1 MKLENISKVIDNI
14 DERHVKEAMNY
25 RPKSRNF
32 TKFVA
37 LAACL
42 AIIVTSVPLALI
54 LNKED
59 GHIHDHGITETTS
72 SKTGTD
78 TPDVPKVNTKGYGNL
93 ALSSG
98 TLDLNVIQ
106 LSDGKID
113 KDTDTTVYDKYVHE
127 YTPMDARTVFED
139 MVAKALPYYG
149 LTVLENDMGLPHAYI
164 NNTRYQVTSYDDV
177 VTRRIYAAHS
187 TFTASD
193 LVNEL
198 IRDQYESATIKFPEE
213 DDSEKI
219 FETFA
224 DQIDLINDILVTGV
238 DRCFVTPIH
247 GSDPRT
253 VYFWNSSEAMLNKE
267 YEELVKIMEEDKYDY
282 YYVGVSTSFR
292 ARSIRVDFTLDENG
306 YVEKIQTK
314 DIDFPYQMIEYEKY
328 EREILDFLALE
339 ITEKYFCNSTDESFL
354 QCAFELELFLKD
366 VFSIEGFENKYDLE
380 VRAPVSEDDFCY
392 RSSFGVTKV
401 AKLAV
406 SITPTPDHASDV
418 VMFTFYSIDGE
429 TFFLGEI
436 KYEYCVAGDSY
447 INLIDYEK
455 AVEQLVAGYGIGD
468 IGQGCYICR
477 EKYRAEIIEYIKNNT
492 TYELIVLPDIVFEIE
507 EGEILYDLP
516 FYKFTTKPDKNG
528 KACVSYVIAIDYGYN
543 VKFDLTELNKTTYEY
558 NLSMCLSAAD
568 HGKIEI
574 EKTKRTKEL
583 RDAYVEEYLEANPE
597 AKKAVVVKLAVEK
610 FRW

>member
-1 MKLENISKVIDNI
+1 MKIEDISKVLGNI

-25 RPKSRNF
+25 KPKHNRSARWI
-32 TKFVA
+32 A
-37 LAACL
+37 LAACI
-42 AIIVTSVPLALI
+42 AVIVTSIPLAFI
-54 LNKED
+54 LNREDASED
-59 GHIHDHGITETTS
+59 GDVHQETHNHEENIE
-72 SKTGTD
+72 
-78 TPDVPKVNTKGYGNL
+78 DVLKGYGNL
-93 ALSSG
+93 QLSNGS
-98 TLDLNVIQ
+98 LNLNVIQ

-149 LTVLENDMGLPHAYI
+149 LTELENDMGVPHTYI
-164 NNTRYQVTSYDDV
+164 KNTRYSVTSYDDV

-187 TFTASD
+187 TFTASHF
-193 LVNEL
+193 VNEQ
-198 IRDQYESATIKFPEE
+198 ISKQYESGTIKFPTE
-213 DDSEKI
+213 DDSQKI
-219 FETFA
+219 FEMFA
-224 DQIDLINDILVTGV
+224 DQIELINDLLVTDL
-238 DRCFVTPIH
+238 DRCFVTPAN
-247 GSDPRT
+247 SSTQRT
-253 VYFWNSSEAMLNKE
+253 VYFWNSSNEALNKE
-267 YEELVKIMEEDKYDY
+267 YDEIAKIMENDKYDY
-282 YYVGVSTSFR
+282 YHVGVSTTFR
-292 ARSIRVDFTLDENG
+292 TRSIQIDFTLDENG
-306 YVEKIQTK
+306 CVEKISTQN
-314 DIDFPYQMIEYEKY
+314 IDPPHQIEYEKY

-339 ITEKYFCNSTDESFL
+339 ITEKYFCISNDESFL
-354 QCAFELELFLKD
+354 QCAFELEPFLKD
-366 VFSIEGFENKYDLE
+366 VFSIEGFENKYDSE
-380 VRAPVSEDDFCY
+380 VRAPVSKDDFCY

-516 FYKFTTKPDKNG
+516 FYKFTTKPDENG

-574 EKTKRTKEL
+574 EKTKRTEEL

-597 AKKAVVVKLAVEK
+597 AKKAVVVKLAAEK

>member
-1 MKLENISKVIDNI
+1 MKLENISKIMENMDA
-14 DERHVKEAMNY
+14 RHITEAANY
-25 RPKSRNF
+25 KPKNRNM
-32 TKFVA
+32 TRLVA
-37 LAACL
+37 LAACI
-42 AIIVTSVPLALI
+42 AVIVTSVPLALI

-59 GHIHDHGITETTS
+59 AHTHDHGTTETTS

-78 TPDVPKVNTKGYGNL
+78 IQNVPKADPKGYGNIQ
-93 ALSSG
+93 LSSG
-98 TLDLNVIQ
+98 SLDLNVIQ

-113 KDTDTTVYDKYVHE
+113 KDTDTTVYDKYVYE
-127 YTPMDARTVFED
+127 YTKADARTVFEE

-149 LTVLENDMGLPHAYI
+149 LTVLENDMGLSHAYI
-164 NNTRYQVTSYDDV
+164 NNTRYSVTSYDDV

-187 TFTASD
+187 SFTASD

-219 FETFA
+219 LETFA
-224 DQIDLINDILVTGV
+224 DQIELINDILVTDV

-247 GSDPRT
+247 GSDSRT

-282 YYVGVSTSFR
+282 YYVGVSTTFR
-292 ARSIRVDFTLDENG
+292 ARSIRVDFTLNENG

-328 EREILDFLALE
+328 ESEVLDYLALE

-354 QCAFELELFLKD
+354 QCAYGLEQFLKD
-366 VFSIEGFENKYDLE
+366 VFSIEGFTNTYALE
-380 VRAPVSEDDFCY
+380 LRDPESKDQCY
-392 RSSFGVTKV
+392 RSGFGVTKI
-401 AKLAV
+401 AELAV
-406 SITPTPDHASDV
+406 SITPTPNHANDV

-436 KYEYCVAGDSY
+436 KYEYCVAGDDY
-447 INLIDYEK
+447 IELIDYEK
-455 AVEQLVAGYGIGD
+455 AVEKLVAGYGIGD

-477 EKYRAEIIEYIKNNT
+477 EKYRAEIIEYIKSNT
-492 TYELIVLPDIVFEIE
+492 TYELVMLPNVVFETE
-507 EGEILYDLP
+507 SEKILYDLP
-516 FYKFTTKPDKNG
+516 FYKFTTKPDENG
-528 KACVSYVIAIDYGYN
+528 CSYVCYVMAANYGFN
-543 VKFDLTELNKTTYEY
+543 IKFDLTELYDLIYEY
-558 NLSMCLSAAD
+558 NLSLCENVKD
-568 HGKIEI
+568 HRKIEK
-574 EKTKRTKEL
+574 EKEQRTKILKEQ
-583 RDAYVEEYLEANPE
+583 YIEEYLIANPD
-597 AKKAVVVKLAVEK
+597 AKRAVVSKLAVEK